1 MKGTDQ
7 PDPGPVRRIDPFLA
21 LGARANS
28 TPDQLQALR
37 DQATAYAGWDRL
49 ADDSQYH
56 GLTALIYGHL
66 RQAQVEMPDDVRR
79 TLAAITVRQE
89 RAAQIQAEALTQ
101 LLASFDRAGV
111 EALVLK
117 GGALAHQVYARP
129 GLRPMYDL
137 DLLVRAADAQKAQTL
152 LGGLGFQVSA
162 PADGRSGSFHQHL
175 PPAARMVDGQQ
186 IVVEIHTNLFRQN
199 QPFLPS
205 ATFEE
210 LADRSVEFQLGDRTA
225 RTLGPEE
232 MLWHVYRHAFCNSL
246 PWSHLRLIW
255 VADVVSV
262 VEAWHER
269 MDWERVARLFPEV
282 WHGLPLLHF
291 LTPWSASVR
300 AHLGWGELSRP
311 AGVGRPYAGFPFR
324 PWGALRQEGLGHAI
338 AETFW
343 PSEWWLRLHYGVADG
358 RTVIWAWRLRH
369 GRHILA
375 QMMWAW
381 PLYRRVQ
388 IPLLGSWRRS
398 RSVLTD
404 PPRHNNS

>member
-1 MKGTDQ
+1 MKGTEQ
-7 PDPGPVRRIDPFLA
+7 PDPGPVRLIDPFLA
-21 LGARANS
+21 LGARAIS

-37 DQATAYAGWDRL
+37 DQAVAYAGWDRL

-56 GLTALIYGHL
+56 GLAALIYTHL
-66 RQAQVEMPDDVRR
+66 RQAGVEMPDSVRR

-89 RAAQIQAEALTQ
+89 RAAKIQAEALAQ
-101 LLASFDRAGV
+101 ILDCFDRAGV
-111 EALVLK
+111 AALVLK
-117 GGALAHQVYARP
+117 GGALAHQIYASP

-137 DLLVRAADAQKAQTL
+137 DLLVRAADAQQAQSL
-152 LGGLGFQVSA
+152 LSGLGFQVSA
-162 PADGRSGSFHQHL
+162 PMGPGGFHQHL
-175 PPAARMVDGQQ
+175 PPAMRTVNGQQ
-186 IVVEIHTNLFRQN
+186 IVVEIHINLFQQN

-210 LADRSVEFQLGDRTA
+210 LADRSVEFRLGDRTA

-300 AHLGWGELSRP
+300 ARLGWGEISRP
-311 AGVGRPYAGFPFR
+311 AGVGRPYAGYPFR
-324 PWGALRQEGLGHAI
+324 PWGPLRQEGLGHAL
-338 AETFW
+338 AESFW
-343 PSEWWLRLHYGVADG
+343 PSEWWLRLHYGVSANPWH
-358 RTVIWAWRLRH
+358 ILWWRLRH
-369 GRHILA
+369 GAHVVA
-375 QMMWAW
+375 QAVWQW
-381 PLYRRVQ
+381 PPYQRIQR
-388 IPLLGSWRRS
+388 PLLGTWRKPRS
-398 RSVLTD
+398 ILNH
-404 PPRHNNS
+404 PPGHPQ